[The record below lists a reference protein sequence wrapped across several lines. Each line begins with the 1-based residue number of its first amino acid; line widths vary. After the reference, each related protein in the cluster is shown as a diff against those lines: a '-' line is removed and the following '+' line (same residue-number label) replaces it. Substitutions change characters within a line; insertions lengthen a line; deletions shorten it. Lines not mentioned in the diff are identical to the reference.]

1 MSEELSSHRHKL
13 TYSSFTLDMIRKHF
27 GVTIGVHPIFTDI
40 APPVAPPEMLTMLL
54 EKTLPLPL
62 ISEKARSEFI
72 VAPVLLAWRELV
84 QQHINIYSGIRFDVA
99 PEEGLQGTCDF
110 IVSKT
115 PPLPTL
121 QAPLLVILE
130 AKKNDIDLGLG
141 QCASEMIAAQ
151 RFNQKEGIEN
161 RPIYGCVTTGE
172 LWQFLRLDDHF
183 LSIDPERIYIK
194 ELERLLGLLVHIA
207 L

>member
-1 MSEELSSHRHKL
+1 MSEESSSHRHKL
-13 TYSSFTLDMIRKHF
+13 TYSSFTLDMIRKQF
-27 GVTIGVHPIFTDI
+27 AVTIRIQPIFTETI
-40 APPVAPPEMLTMLL
+40 PAVAPPDMLMMFL

-121 QAPLLVILE
+121 QAPLLVVLE

-141 QCASEMIAAQ
+141 QCASEMVAAQ
-151 RFNQKEGIEN
+151 RFNAQEEIEN
-161 RPIYGCVTTGE
+161 RPVYGCVTTGE
-172 LWQFLRLDDHF
+172 LWQFLRLHEHV
-183 LSIDPERIYIK
+183 LTIDPERVYIK
-194 ELERLLGLLVHIA
+194 ELERLLGLFVHIA
-207 L
+207 S

>member
-84 QQHINIYSGIRFDVA
+84 QQHINIYSGIRFDIA

-110 IVSKT
+110 IISKT

-121 QAPLLVILE
+121 QAPLLVMLE

-151 RFNQKEGIEN
+151 RFNQQEGIED
-161 RPIYGCVTTGE
+161 RPMYGCVTTGE
-172 LWQFLRLDDHF
+172 LWQFLRLQDHA
-183 LSIDPERIYIK
+183 LAIDPERVYIK
-194 ELERLLGLLVHIA
+194 ELERLFGLLVHIA
-207 L
+207 S